1 MSLMQNYIC
10 DMHDKKSHHINDN
23 AKKSEGK
30 DNAQEGKDNA
40 QEGKDNA
47 QEGKDNA
54 QNVLSLTQNYT
65 TELHKRHN
73 RFEGLSVMRNSAN
86 FRLMD

>member
-23 AKKSEGK
+23 AKKS
-30 DNAQEGKDNA
+30 
-40 QEGKDNA
+40 EGKDNA